1 MIGVMESQAVRM
13 CSDVTILIVIIYD
26 EFTMCHFY
34 TELQKIRL
42 QSDAEVP
49 FVLTAS
55 I

>member
-1 MIGVMESQAVRM
+1 MITIMETQAVRM
-13 CSDVTILIVIIYD
+13 CSDVTILIVTIYD
-26 EFTMCHFY
+26 EFTMCRFN
-34 TELQKIRL
+34 TELQKARL